1 MTTPDPTTHEFSAE
15 PQNESDSVAAE
26 DTQVSGAEMIA
37 AVQLSMVSGIGPL
50 TQRSLLERFG
60 TALAVLK
67 APPSELRLVQGVGP
81 QLSRAISTARRSDVI
96 EEIKRCQANNIRIV
110 HQQASDY
117 PRMLREIHDP
127 PGVIYVRGEMRPQDQ
142 LAIAVVGT
150 RHATNY
156 GRQQAERLSASLA
169 RAGLTIVSG
178 LARGIDAAAHQG
190 ALSAGGR
197 TIAVLASGVLN
208 IYPPEHQELA
218 ESIVQNGALMSET
231 STLSKPRPGSF
242 PRRNRLITG
251 MSLGVI
257 VVEAAPRSGALLTA
271 MHATEQGREVF
282 AVPGRVDSRLSR
294 GCNRLIRDG
303 AKLVESAEDVLEEL
317 GPLVEAAPQEDGRVV
332 HRPAELQLNEQERLV
347 LDAIDT
353 DATNVE
359 AIVVATQL
367 PIHRVLSTIS
377 VLEMRKLVRRLS
389 GTTVSRI

>member
-1 MTTPDPTTHEFSAE
+1 MNTQHAPDNLPS
-15 PQNESDSVAAE
+15 SDHATDQPSSE
-26 DTQVSGAEMIA
+26 VSGAEMIA
-37 AVQLSMVSGIGPL
+37 AVMLSMISGIGPL
-50 TQRSLLERFG
+50 IQQSLMERFG
-60 TALAVLK
+60 SAVAVLR
-67 APPSELRLVQGVGP
+67 APPSELRMVQGVGP

-110 HQQASDY
+110 HQQADEY

-127 PGVIYVRGEMRPQDQ
+127 PGVLYVRGEILPQDQ
-142 LAIAVVGT
+142 LAVAIVGT

-156 GRQQAERLSASLA
+156 GRQQAERLAASLA

-178 LARGIDAAAHQG
+178 LARGIDAAAHRG

-208 IYPPEHQELA
+208 VYPPEHQELA
-218 ESIVQNGALMSET
+218 DDIVKQGALISEA

-251 MSLGVI
+251 ASLGLV
-257 VVEAAPRSGALLTA
+257 VVEAAPKSGALLTA
-271 MHATEQGREVF
+271 IHATEQGREVF
-282 AVPGRVDSRLSR
+282 AVPGRVDSRVSR

-303 AKLVESAEDVLEEL
+303 ARLVESADDVLEEL
-317 GPLVEAAPQEDGRVV
+317 GPMVEAAPQEDGRIV
-332 HRPAELQLNEQERLV
+332 HRPAELQLNDQERIV
-347 LDAIDT
+347 LDAVDT
-353 DATNVE
+353 DATNIE
-359 AIVVATQL
+359 AIVVATGL

-389 GTTVSRI
+389 GTTVTRA

>member
-1 MTTPDPTTHEFSAE
+1 MSTPEEFVGDASPEGLVDDTATTE
-15 PQNESDSVAAE
+15 
-26 DTQVSGAEMIA
+26 VSGAEMVA
-37 AVQLSMVSGIGPL
+37 SVMLSMIAGIGPL
-50 TQRSLLERFG
+50 LQQNLLERFG
-60 TALAVLK
+60 SAAAVLR
-67 APPSELRLVQGVGP
+67 APPSELRTVQGVGP
-81 QLSRAISTARRSDVI
+81 QLSRAISTARRNDVI

-110 HQQASDY
+110 HRQATEY

-127 PGVIYVRGEMRPQDQ
+127 PGVLYVRGEILPQDQ
-142 LAIAVVGT
+142 LAVAIVGT
-150 RHATNY
+150 RHATDY
-156 GRQQAERLSASLA
+156 GRQQAERLASELA

-178 LARGIDAAAHQG
+178 LARGIDAAAHRG
-190 ALSAGGR
+190 ALSASGR
-197 TIAVLASGVLN
+197 TIGVLASGVMN
-208 IYPPEHQELA
+208 VYPAEHQELA
-218 ESIVQNGALMSET
+218 DRVVENGALISEA

-251 MSLGVI
+251 ISLGVI
-257 VVEAAPRSGALLTA
+257 VVEAASRSGALLTA

-317 GPLVEAAPQEDGRVV
+317 GPMVEAAPQEDGRVV
-332 HRPAELQLNEQERLV
+332 HRPAELQLNDQEKVV

-353 DATNVE
+353 APTSVE
-359 AIVVATQL
+359 AIVVATSL

-389 GTTVSRI
+389 GSTVARA

>member
-1 MTTPDPTTHEFSAE
+1 MPEE
-15 PQNESDSVAAE
+15 PAGEPSTETSTETSSSENVSRE
-26 DTQVSGAEMIA
+26 VSGAEMIA
-37 AVQLSMVSGIGPL
+37 AVMLSMIPGIGPL
-50 TQRSLLERFG
+50 MQRSLLERFG
-60 TALAVLK
+60 SAIAVLR
-67 APPSELRLVQGVGP
+67 APPSELRAVQGVGP

-96 EEIKRCQANNIRIV
+96 EEIKRCQTNNIRIV
-110 HQQASDY
+110 HQQAREY

-127 PGVIYVRGEMRPQDQ
+127 PGVLYVRGEILPQDQ
-142 LAIAVVGT
+142 LAIAIVGT

-156 GRQQAERLSASLA
+156 GRQQAERLAASLA
-169 RAGLTIVSG
+169 RAGLTIISG
-178 LARGIDAAAHQG
+178 LARGIDAAAHRG
-190 ALSAGGR
+190 ALSVGGR

-208 IYPPEHQELA
+208 VYPPEHRELA
-218 ESIVQNGALMSET
+218 DEIVKQGALISEA

-251 MSLGVI
+251 ASLGVV
-257 VVEAAPRSGALLTA
+257 VVEAAPKSGALLTA

-303 AKLVESAEDVLEEL
+303 AKLVESADDVLEEL
-317 GPLVEAAPQEDGRVV
+317 GPMVEAAPQEDGRVV
-332 HRPAELQLNEQERLV
+332 HRPAELQLNEQERVV

-353 DATNVE
+353 DATNIE
-359 AIVVATQL
+359 AIVVTTGL

-389 GTTVSRI
+389 GTTVARA

>member
-1 MTTPDPTTHEFSAE
+1 MNTQHAPDNLPS
-15 PQNESDSVAAE
+15 SDHATDQPSSE
-26 DTQVSGAEMIA
+26 VSGAEMIA
-37 AVQLSMVSGIGPL
+37 AVMLSMISGIGPL
-50 TQRSLLERFG
+50 IQQSLMERFG
-60 TALAVLK
+60 SAVAVLR
-67 APPSELRLVQGVGP
+67 APPSELRMVQGVGP

-110 HQQASDY
+110 HQQADEY

-127 PGVIYVRGEMRPQDQ
+127 PGVLYVRGEILPQDQ
-142 LAIAVVGT
+142 LAVAIVGT

-156 GRQQAERLSASLA
+156 GRQQAERLAASLA

-178 LARGIDAAAHQG
+178 LARGIDAAAHRG

-208 IYPPEHQELA
+208 VYPPEHQELA
-218 ESIVQNGALMSET
+218 DDIVKQGALISEA

-251 MSLGVI
+251 ASLGLV
-257 VVEAAPRSGALLTA
+257 VVEAAPKSGALLTA
-271 MHATEQGREVF
+271 IHATEQGREVF
-282 AVPGRVDSRLSR
+282 AVPGRVDSRVSR

-303 AKLVESAEDVLEEL
+303 ARLVESADDVLEEL
-317 GPLVEAAPQEDGRVV
+317 GPMVEAAPQEDGRIV
-332 HRPAELQLNEQERLV
+332 HRPAELQLNDQERLV
-347 LDAIDT
+347 LDAVDT
-353 DATNVE
+353 DATNIE
-359 AIVVATQL
+359 AIVVATGL

-389 GTTVSRI
+389 GTTVTRA